1 MSPFGMVFSHMG
13 CQRAAR
19 DFGRGLGFTLPA
31 LYGMSEY
38 AATLPAGPVQG
49 PSSAGTMDLPVLG
62 DMSSFMNVL
71 DKGVDIFAKYNLA
84 KKGKMVVT
92 EPGGKDSPGISPGT
106 PGGNLFG
113 AQSVGRTA
121 LTVGGVA
128 AGLLVLWFVLRK

>member
-31 LYGMSEY
+31 DYGMSEY

-84 KKGKMVVT
+84 KKGELVVT
-92 EPGGKDSPGISPGT
+92 ETGGKDSPGISPGT

-128 AGLLVLWFVLRK
+128 AGLLVLWVVLK